1 MLHNLK
7 INNYA
12 LINNLNINFSKG
24 FTVISG
30 DTGSGKSIILDAIS
44 ILLGKRLDKANFNNK
59 KCVIE
64 AEFIISKNIESYFLD
79 NNLDFDE
86 NTILRREININ
97 GKNRAFINDTPVS
110 ISLLSEFSALIIEI
124 HAQHENL
131 LIKTPVKQLLIIDK
145 IANNTDLKLKH
156 KKLFDSYML
165 LLNNQKVFNKQNIL
179 NTEDYKLL
187 KFHYEEINNANIK
200 INELED
206 LENEINTLQNIHEIS
221 EIAHTSYSLL
231 SDDNLI
237 TDNLNQ
243 VKKTLSKFEKFKDLY
258 TRINANLIDLID
270 ISADLKNI
278 IDNLGENNND
288 LNMLINRL
296 NVINNILSKHKVNTI
311 NDLYEF
317 RDTIKVNLNLYE
329 NFEIEKT
336 KLLEKLN
343 FSYNLLKSSA
353 KTLTKS
359 REKVIPKFEKE
370 IKILLN
376 SLAMP
381 HAEFKIKINESDAIS
396 KIGID
401 NIKFQF
407 SSNHGIDVQDIDKV
421 ASGGEISRLMLALK
435 YKVSTYDGI
444 ETLIFDEIDTGVSG
458 KIASYMGD
466 LMLAISKK
474 TQLIS
479 VTHLPQIASKSNDHL
494 KVSKIVNNKGTN
506 TEIKLLDISE
516 RILEI
521 AKLLSGKTISEAAI
535 TNAKELLNQ

>member
-179 NTEDYKLL
+179 NSEDYKLL

-353 KTLTKS
+353 KKLTKS

-376 SLAMP
+376 LLAMP

-506 TEIKLLDISE
+506 TEIKLLDKSE

>member
-44 ILLGKRLDKANFNNK
+44 ILLCKRLDKANFNNK

-506 TEIKLLDISE
+506 TEIKLLDKSE

>member
-44 ILLGKRLDKANFNNK
+44 ILLGKRLDKSNFNNK

-64 AEFIISKNIESYFLD
+64 AEFIISKNIESYFID

-131 LIKTPVKQLLIIDK
+131 LIKTPDKQLLIIDK
-145 IANNTDLKLKH
+145 IANNTDLRLNH
-156 KKLFDSYML
+156 NNLFDSYMSI
-165 LLNNQKVFNKQNIL
+165 LNDQKNFNKQNVL
-179 NTEDYKLL
+179 NTDDYNLL
-187 KFHYEEINNANIK
+187 KFHYEEINNADIQ

-206 LENEINTLQNIHEIS
+206 LENKINTLQNIHEIS
-221 EIAHTSYSLL
+221 EISHTSYSLL
-231 SDDNLI
+231 SDENLI
-237 TDNLNQ
+237 IDNLNQ
-243 VKKTLSKFEKFKDLY
+243 VKKILSKFEKFKDLNS
-258 TRINANLIDLID
+258 RINANLIDLID
-270 ISADLKNI
+270 ISSDLKNI
-278 IDNLGENNND
+278 IDNLSENNND
-288 LNMLINRL
+288 LDSLSNRL
-296 NVINNILSKHKVNTI
+296 NIINNILSKHKVNTI
-311 NDLYEF
+311 ENLFEF
-317 RDTIKVNLNLYE
+317 RNSIKKNINLYE

-336 KLLEKLN
+336 KILDKIDK
-343 FSYNLLKSSA
+343 SYNLLKISA
-353 KTLTKS
+353 KALTNS
-359 REKVIPKFEKE
+359 RLEVVPKFEKE

-381 HAEFKIKINESDAIS
+381 HAEFKICITESDTIS
-396 KIGID
+396 KNGID

-407 SSNHGIDVQDIDKV
+407 SSNHGITVQDIDKV

-466 LMLAISKK
+466 LMLEISKK

-494 KVSKIVNNKGTN
+494 KVSKIIDNDETN
-506 TEIKLLDISE
+506 TEIKLLNKSE

>member
-179 NTEDYKLL
+179 NSEDYKLL

-243 VKKTLSKFEKFKDLY
+243 VKKTLSKFEKFKDIY

-343 FSYNLLKSSA
+343 FSYNLLKSSS
-353 KTLTKS
+353 KKLTKS

-376 SLAMP
+376 LLAMP

-506 TEIKLLDISE
+506 TEIKLLDKSE

>member
-44 ILLGKRLDKANFNNK
+44 ILLGKRLDKANFNTK

-165 LLNNQKVFNKQNIL
+165 LLNNQKVFNKQNVL

-237 TDNLNQ
+237 TDNLNK

-258 TRINANLIDLID
+258 SRINANLIDLID

-288 LNMLINRL
+288 LDRLINRL

-343 FSYNLLKSSA
+343 YSYNLLKSSA

-381 HAEFKIKINESDAIS
+381 HAEFKIKIYESDTIS

-407 SSNHGIDVQDIDKV
+407 TSNHGIDVQDIDKV

-494 KVSKIVNNKGTN
+494 RVSKIVNNNCTN
-506 TEIKLLDISE
+506 TEIKLLDKSE

>member
-44 ILLGKRLDKANFNNK
+44 ILLGKRLDKSNFNNK

-64 AEFIISKNIESYFLD
+64 AEFKISKNIESYFID

-110 ISLLSEFSALIIEI
+110 ISLLSEFSSLIIEI

-145 IANNTDLKLKH
+145 LANNADLKLKH
-156 KKLFDSYML
+156 NKLFDSYMSI
-165 LLNNQKVFNKQNIL
+165 LNDQKIFNQHNVL
-179 NTEDYKLL
+179 NTEDYNLL
-187 KFHYEEINNANIK
+187 KFHYEEINNANIQ
-200 INELED
+200 INELDD
-206 LENEINTLQNIHEIS
+206 LEKEINTLQNIHEIS

-231 SDDNLI
+231 SDENLI
-237 TDNLNQ
+237 TDNLNK
-243 VKKTLSKFEKFKDLY
+243 VKKILSKFEKFKDIY
-258 TRINANLIDLID
+258 TRINTNLIDLID
-270 ISADLKNI
+270 ISSDLKNI
-278 IDNLGENNND
+278 LDNLSENTDD
-288 LNMLINRL
+288 LDSLSNRL

-311 NDLYEF
+311 NNLFEF
-317 RDTIKVNLNLYE
+317 RDSIKVNINLYE

-336 KLLEKLN
+336 KILEKLN
-343 FSYNLLKSSA
+343 KSYNSLKTSA
-353 KTLTKS
+353 KLLTKS
-359 REKVIPKFEKE
+359 RSKVVPKFEKE

-381 HAEFKIKINESDAIS
+381 YAEFKISIKESNTIS
-396 KIGID
+396 KNGID

-407 SSNHGIDVQDIDKV
+407 SSNHGIAVQDIDKV

-466 LMLAISKK
+466 LMLMISKK

-494 KVSKIVNNKGTN
+494 KVSKIIDNNGTN
-506 TEIKLLDISE
+506 TEIKLLDKSE

-521 AKLLSGKTISEAAI
+521 AKLLSGKIISEAAI

>member
-311 NDLYEF
+311 NDLYKF

-353 KTLTKS
+353 KKLTKS

-506 TEIKLLDISE
+506 TEIKLLDKSE